1 MMIAMDKIEVTAEK
15 LKGLA
20 HPLRSK
26 MFTMLSNKGPATAT
40 QLAQALGE
48 SSGATSYHLRQLA
61 KYGLIEEDPR
71 DDNAKERWW
80 RRTPGAVNVSPPKSG
95 ESPAGKAQRELYY
108 RLWQQE
114 RNAMILDFFANGEQ
128 ENSPEWIQSSSL
140 SSRALW
146 LTREELS
153 ELSNELNQ
161 TLDRWQEG
169 RANRPSSAEAGASDD
184 PEAQQKRVV
193 VYLDSF
199 PINAEY
205 SLPNNPSPDGEKRMR
220 NTRG

>member
-1 MMIAMDKIEVTAEK
+1 MTAEK

-48 SSGATSYHLRQLA
+48 SSGSTSYHLRQLA

-114 RNAMILDFFANGEQ
+114 RNAMILDYFVNGER
-128 ENSPEWIQSSSL
+128 ENSPEWVQASSL

-153 ELSNELNQ
+153 ELSAELHQ
-161 TLDRWQEG
+161 ALDRWQEG
-169 RANRPSSAEAGASDD
+169 RSERPLVAEGVASDD
-184 PEAQQKRVV
+184 PEAQHKRVV
-193 VYLDSF
+193 FYLDAF

-205 SLPNNPSPDGEKRMR
+205 SLPENPSPDTPTRTR
-220 NTRG
+220 NNRG